1 MVKKLLCATAYG
13 VGAKIIQVEAT
24 FSRGLPAFVI
34 SGLAG
39 SSIQE
44 AKQRVQGALAH
55 NNFQSLNFK
64 ITINLSPS
72 DLSKN
77 GSHFDLPIALLVALQ
92 KQDIELEN
100 WFAFG
105 ELGLDGYIKNTN
117 TIYPLLLEIS
127 KSNPNNEKQINV
139 LLPKEGEKLYSN
151 IPNLNIYY
159 ATDLMDAI
167 AILKNPTNKAKQYE
181 FSFKSVEILGE
192 KYYYDDDFALDFSDV
207 KGQIVAKRAALIA
220 CAGMHNIVFE
230 GSPGCGKS
238 MIAKRMRYILPPI
251 SFGEMC
257 ECASINA
264 LNNAKNAYT
273 ALRPFRNPHQSSSN
287 ASILGSV
294 LQNDAK
300 PGEISLAHNGI
311 LFFDELLNFQKT
323 ALESLREPLEND
335 ELSISRVNI
344 KVTYPA
350 SVLFVGAMNPCP
362 CGNLYS
368 ISKEC
373 RCKDMEIRKYRNK
386 LSEPLRDRIDLF
398 IKMDE
403 SKNDERVS
411 SKELFSSVIRAFRAQ
426 KGRGQIKLNGKL
438 DDSEIERFCALNGA
452 EAELLDLATQRYG
465 LSYRGRQKILK
476 VARTIADLQDCKD
489 IAKEH
494 LLEALSYRI
503 IN

>member
-13 VGAKIIQVEAT
+13 VGAKVIQVEAT
-24 FSRGLPAFVI
+24 FSRGLPSFVI

-39 SSIQE
+39 SAIQE

-55 NNFQSLNFK
+55 NNFQTLNFK

-92 KQDIELEN
+92 KQEVELKN

-117 TIYPLLLEIS
+117 AIYPLLLEIS
-127 KSNPNNEKQINV
+127 KSYPKSNV

-159 ATDLMDAI
+159 ASDLMEAI

-181 FSFKSVEILGE
+181 FSFKNVEISGE
-192 KYYYDDDFALDFSDV
+192 KYYYDEAFAMDFSDV
-207 KGQIVAKRAALIA
+207 RGQIVAKRAALIVA
-220 CAGMHNIVFE
+220 AGFHNIIFE

-251 SFGEMC
+251 SFAEMC
-257 ECASINA
+257 ECASISA
-264 LNNAKNAYT
+264 LNNAQNSYT

-294 LQNDAK
+294 IQNDAK

-350 SVLFVGAMNPCP
+350 SVLFIGAMNPCP

-368 ISKEC
+368 TTKEC

-386 LSEPLRDRIDLF
+386 LSEPLRDRIDIF

-403 SKNDERVS
+403 SKSEERIS
-411 SKELFSSVIRAFRAQ
+411 SAELFAQVLVAFKAQ
-426 KGRGQIKLNGKL
+426 KIRGQRKLNGKL
-438 DDSEIERFCALNGA
+438 DDSEIERFCTLKNA

-476 VARTIADLQDCKD
+476 VARTIADLQNCKE

>member
-24 FSRGLPAFVI
+24 FSRGLPSFVI

-92 KQDIELEN
+92 RQDISLEN

-159 ATDLMDAI
+159 AKDLLDAI
-167 AILKNPTNKAKQYE
+167 AILKNPTNKAKQYD
-181 FSFKSVEILGE
+181 FSFKNVEISGE
-192 KYYYDDDFALDFSDV
+192 KYYYDDSFAMDFSDIR
-207 KGQIVAKRAALIA
+207 GQIVAKRAALIA
-220 CAGMHNIVFE
+220 VAGMHNIIFE

-264 LNNAKNAYT
+264 LNNAQNAYT

-311 LFFDELLNFQKT
+311 LFFDELLNFQKS

-368 ISKEC
+368 NSKEC

-398 IKMDE
+398 IKMSETKSDE
-403 SKNDERVS
+403 IIS
-411 SKELFSSVIRAFRAQ
+411 SKELFSSVLCAFKAQ
-426 KGRGQIKLNGKL
+426 KLRGQNKLNGKL
-438 DDSEIERFCALNGA
+438 DDSEIERFCALKRA
-452 EAELLDLATQRYG
+452 ESELLDLAMQRYG

>member
-13 VGAKIIQVEAT
+13 VSAKVIQVEAT
-24 FSRGLPAFVI
+24 FSRGLPSFVI

-39 SSIQE
+39 SAIQE

-55 NNFQSLNFK
+55 NNFQTLNFK

-72 DLSKN
+72 DLTKN

-92 KQDIELEN
+92 KQDIDLEN

-117 TIYPLLLEIS
+117 AIYPLLLEIS
-127 KSNPNNEKQINV
+127 KSYPKSNV

-159 ATDLMDAI
+159 ASDLMEAI

-181 FSFKSVEILGE
+181 FSFKNVEILGK
-192 KYYYDDDFALDFSDV
+192 KYYYDESFAIDFSDV
-207 KGQIVAKRAALIA
+207 RGQIVAKKAALIA

-251 SFGEMC
+251 SFAEMC
-257 ECASINA
+257 ECASISA
-264 LNNAKNAYT
+264 LNNAENSYT

-294 LQNDAK
+294 IQNDAK

-311 LFFDELLNFQKT
+311 LFFDEMLNFQKT

-368 ISKEC
+368 TSKEC
-373 RCKDMEIRKYRNK
+373 RCKDIEIRKYRNK
-386 LSEPLRDRIDLF
+386 LSEPLRDRIDIF

-403 SKNDERVS
+403 SKSDERVS
-411 SKELFSSVIRAFRAQ
+411 SAKLFAQVLVAFRAQ
-426 KGRGQIKLNGKL
+426 KERGQKKLNGKL
-438 DDSEIERFCALNGA
+438 DDSEIVRFCALKSA
-452 EAELLDLATQRYG
+452 EAELLDMATQRYG

-476 VARTIADLQDCKD
+476 VARTIADLQDCKE

>member
-92 KQDIELEN
+92 KQDISLEN

-127 KSNPNNEKQINV
+127 KSNPNSEKQINV

-192 KYYYDDDFALDFSDV
+192 KYYYDDSFEVDFSDV

-220 CAGMHNIVFE
+220 VAGIHNIVFE

-350 SVLFVGAMNPCP
+350 SVLFIGAMNPCP

-368 ISKEC
+368 TSKEC

-403 SKNDERVS
+403 SKSDERVS
-411 SKELFSSVIRAFRAQ
+411 SKELFSSVLRAFKAQ
-426 KGRGQIKLNGKL
+426 KERGQIKLNGKL
-438 DDSEIERFCALNGA
+438 DDSEIERFCALNCA
-452 EAELLDLATQRYG
+452 ESELLDLATQRYS

>member
-1 MVKKLLCATAYG
+1 MVKKLLCATPFG
-13 VGAKIIQVEAT
+13 VGAKVIQVEAT
-24 FSRGLPAFVI
+24 FSRGLPSFVI

-39 SSIQE
+39 NSIQE
-44 AKQRVQGALAH
+44 AKQRINGALAH

-64 ITINLSPS
+64 ITVNLSPS

-77 GSHFDLPIALLVALQ
+77 GSHFDLPIALLIALQ
-92 KQDIELEN
+92 RQDINLQN

-105 ELGLDGYIKNTN
+105 ELGLDGYIKSTN
-117 TIYPLLLEIS
+117 AIYPLLLSIA
-127 KSNPNNEKQINV
+127 KTHKNSNI
-139 LLPKEGEKLYSN
+139 LLPKEGENLYSN

-159 ATDLMDAI
+159 ASNLLEAI
-167 AILKNPTNKAKQYE
+167 EVLKNPTNKAKQYD
-181 FSFKSVEILGE
+181 FSFKNIEILGE
-192 KYYYDDDFALDFSDV
+192 KYYYDDSFALDFSDI

-220 CAGMHNIVFE
+220 CAGFHNIIFE

-251 SFGEMC
+251 SFSEMC

-264 LNNAKNAYT
+264 LNNAQNAYT

-294 LQNDAK
+294 IQNDAK

-335 ELSISRVNI
+335 ELSISRVQI

-350 SVLFVGAMNPCP
+350 SVLFIGAMNPCP

-368 ISKEC
+368 TSKEC

-386 LSEPLRDRIDLF
+386 LSEPIRDRIDIF

-403 SKNDERVS
+403 SKNEERVES
-411 SKELFSSVIRAFRAQ
+411 AALFAQILSAFKAQ
-426 KGRGQIKLNGKL
+426 KSRGQTKLNGKL
-438 DDSEIERFCALNGA
+438 DDNDIERFCAISGECA
-452 EAELLDLATQRYG
+452 DLLDIAMQRYA
-465 LSYRGRQKILK
+465 LSYRARQKILK
-476 VARTIADLQDCKD
+476 VARTIADLQNYKD
-489 IAKEH
+489 IKKEH
-494 LLEALSYRI
+494 LLEALSYRSI
-503 IN
+503 S

>member
-1 MVKKLLCATAYG
+1 MVKKLLCATPFG

-24 FSRGLPAFVI
+24 FSRGLPSFVI

-39 SSIQE
+39 NSIQE
-44 AKQRVQGALAH
+44 AKQRVNGALNH

-92 KQDIELEN
+92 KQDIDLKN

-117 TIYPLLLEIS
+117 SIYPLLLEIS
-127 KSNPNNEKQINV
+127 KSHPKSNV
-139 LLPKEGEKLYSN
+139 LLPKEGENLYSN

-159 ATDLMDAI
+159 AKDLLEAI
-167 AILKNPTNKAKQYE
+167 EVLKNPTNKAKQYD
-181 FSFKSVEILGE
+181 FSFKSIIVDDE
-192 KYYYDDDFALDFSDV
+192 KYYYDDSFTLDFYDI
-207 KGQIVAKRAALIA
+207 KGQVVAKRAAMIA
-220 CAGMHNIVFE
+220 SAGLHNIIFE

-251 SFGEMC
+251 SFNEMC
-257 ECASINA
+257 ECVSINA
-264 LNNAKNAYT
+264 LNNMENSYT

-294 LQNDAK
+294 FQQDAK

-311 LFFDELLNFQKT
+311 LFFDELLNFQKV

-368 ISKEC
+368 TSKEC
-373 RCKDMEIRKYRNK
+373 RCKDIEIRKYRNK
-386 LSEPLRDRIDLF
+386 LSEPFLDRIDIF
-398 IKMDE
+398 VKMDE
-403 SKNDERVS
+403 NKSDEQTTS
-411 SKELFSSVIRAFRAQ
+411 EEIFKQILNAFKMQ
-426 KGRGQIKLNGKL
+426 KSRSQNKLNGKL
-438 DDSEIERFCALNGA
+438 SDSEIAQFCT
-452 EAELLDLATQRYG
+452 LLEPEQNLLETATQRYG
-465 LSYRGRQKILK
+465 LSYRGRQKTIK
-476 VARTIADLQDCKD
+476 VARTIADLQESED
-489 IAKEH
+489 IKKEH
-494 LLEALSYRI
+494 LLEALSFRI
-503 IN
+503 FR

>member
-1 MVKKLLCATAYG
+1 MVKKLLCATPFG

-24 FSRGLPAFVI
+24 FSRGLPSFVI

-39 SSIQE
+39 NSIQE
-44 AKQRVQGALAH
+44 AKQRVNGALAH

-77 GSHFDLPIALLVALQ
+77 GSHFDLPIALLIALQ
-92 KQDIELEN
+92 KQDVELEN

-117 TIYPLLLEIS
+117 SIYPLLLEIS
-127 KSNPNNEKQINV
+127 KTHPKSNI
-139 LLPKEGEKLYSN
+139 LLPKEGENLYSN

-159 ATDLMDAI
+159 ANDLLQAI
-167 AILKNPTNKAKQYE
+167 EVIKNPTNKARQYD
-181 FSFKSVEILGE
+181 FPFKFILIDNE
-192 KYYYDDDFALDFSDV
+192 KYYYDDSFSLDFYDI
-207 KGQIVAKRAALIA
+207 KGQVVAKNAAMIA
-220 CAGMHNIVFE
+220 SAGLHNIIFE

-251 SFGEMC
+251 SFSEMC
-257 ECASINA
+257 ECVSINA
-264 LNNAKNAYT
+264 LNNMQNSYT

-294 LQNDAK
+294 FQQDAK

-311 LFFDELLNFQKT
+311 LFFDELLNFQKM
-323 ALESLREPLEND
+323 ALESLREPLENN

-368 ISKEC
+368 NSKEC

-386 LSEPLRDRIDLF
+386 LSEPLLDRIDIF
-398 IKMDE
+398 VKMDE
-403 SKNDERVS
+403 NKSDEKIT
-411 SKELFSSVIRAFRAQ
+411 SKEIFEKILNAFKMQ
-426 KGRGQIKLNGKL
+426 KQRGQKTLNGKL
-438 DDSEIERFCALNGA
+438 SDSDIAKFCILKEPEQN
-452 EAELLDLATQRYG
+452 LLENATARYG
-465 LSYRGRQKILK
+465 LSYRGRQKIIK
-476 VARTIADLQDCKD
+476 VARTIADLNNSNEIK
-489 IAKEH
+489 KEH
-494 LLEALSYRI
+494 LLEALSFRI
-503 IN
+503 LR

>member
-13 VGAKIIQVEAT
+13 VSARVIQVEAT
-24 FSRGLPAFVI
+24 FSRGLPSFVI

-44 AKQRVQGALAH
+44 AKQRVNGALAH
-55 NNFQSLNFK
+55 NNFASLNYK
-64 ITINLSPS
+64 ITVNLSPS
-72 DLSKN
+72 DLAKN
-77 GSHFDLPIALLVALQ
+77 GSHFDLPIALLIALQ
-92 KQDIELEN
+92 KQEIALDG

-117 TIYPLLLEIS
+117 SIYPLLLEIS
-127 KSNPNNEKQINV
+127 KSHPQSCV
-139 LLPKEGEKLYSN
+139 LLPKEGENLYSN

-159 ATDLMDAI
+159 ANDLLEAI
-167 AILKNPTNKAKQYE
+167 EVLKNPVNKAKQYD
-181 FSFKSVEILGE
+181 FPFKFIEVAGE
-192 KYYYDDDFALDFSDV
+192 KYYFEENFESDFHDI

-220 CAGMHNIVFE
+220 VSGMHNIVFE

-251 SFGEMC
+251 SFAEMC
-257 ECASINA
+257 ECASIAA
-264 LNNAKNAYT
+264 LNNNSSNYT

-294 LQNDAK
+294 FQSDAK

-350 SVLFVGAMNPCP
+350 CVLFIGAMNPCP

-368 ISKEC
+368 ASKEC
-373 RCKDMEIRKYRNK
+373 RCKDMDIKKYRNK
-386 LSEPLRDRIDLF
+386 LSEPLRDRIDIF

-403 SKNDERVS
+403 NKSDERVDS
-411 SKELFSSVIRAFRAQ
+411 TDLFRQVLGAFKMQ
-426 KGRGQIKLNGKL
+426 KSRGQSKLNGKL
-438 DDSEIERFCALNGA
+438 NDADIERFCTLSA
-452 EAELLDLATQRYG
+452 ELQNLLDLATQRYG

-476 VARTIADLQDCKD
+476 VARTIADLQSSES
-489 IAKEH
+489 IQKEH
-494 LLEALSYRI
+494 ILEALSYRI